1 MKYYVKDNGKTYGP
15 IEAAK
20 IVNAI
25 SDGFFS
31 QSCML
36 SPDRKDWLL
45 FRQVMPNAAI
55 RPVSQSTAAPVEQMP
70 AIKQPVSGNDQ
81 PAASFNNAP
90 FAVPQ
95 PTPQPPPQPRSGGGG
110 KVFFAIV
117 GALLVVVLA
126 CTGGYFLFFKQPEVT
141 DFRQVCQQYQSAVG
155 LVTVI
160 LEDSDGKLLS
170 GQVGN
175 FTLSPEHPIGTAFAI
190 APDQFVTNCHVAYGI
205 KERKSGIIDNWLW
218 SLVIE
223 AAKKDGIKTRDE
235 LEKYIKKNKAAI
247 QDVAEKLKKQVRVRG
262 VEIRLAHSN
271 GKALK
276 ISGVQIHPRYNAN
289 PENEYRNGEF
299 DVAILHTKG
308 QSDVYFPIAEKKL
321 LHSLAAGQK
330 IAYMGFPM
338 EGLRDSGNLDINNPE
353 AIFKEGTINKI
364 TDFHN
369 VFSTPEFNRSIIH
382 DIPAAGGA
390 SGSPIFLPDGQVVAV
405 LWGVTHTGE
414 SNRGARV
421 ASAVQHNMAVRID
434 SLDVVRQES
443 IYHLKDWTGEND

>member
-170 GQVGN
+170 GKVGN

-205 KERKSGIIDNWLW
+205 KERKGAIIDNWLW

-223 AAKKDGIKTRDE
+223 AAKKDGIKTERE
-235 LEKYIKKNKAAI
+235 LDNYIAKNKAAI
-247 QDVAEKLKKQVRVRG
+247 REAAGELKKRVRVRS
-262 VEIRLAHSN
+262 VEIRLAHTN

-276 ISGVQIHPRYNAN
+276 VSGVQIHPRYNAN
-289 PENEYRNGEF
+289 PENVYRNGEF

-321 LHSLAAGQK
+321 LHSLATGQK

-338 EGLRDSGNLDINNPE
+338 EGLRDYGNLDINNPE

-364 TDFHN
+364 TDFHK

-382 DIPAAGGA
+382 DIPATGGA
-390 SGSPIFLPDGQVVAV
+390 SGSPIFLHDGQVVAV
-405 LWGVTHTGE
+405 LWGGTVSGRD
-414 SNRGARV
+414 SSGARM

-434 SLDVVRQES
+434 SLDAVRQES